1 MDQLEARLVS
11 LETARLSDN
20 SGHSTN
26 LARLESDT
34 KVAIQQTVNQIQ
46 VIAGA
51 NNTLGDTIED
61 MKTKVEE
68 VINRLADT
76 QTQITADIQSKFD
89 TAMAKI
95 DQTFNQADAAM
106 KAQGEG
112 IKIEINQIQAK
123 LQAAE
128 AAFEVLRQ
136 GVTSTTATA
145 MTQVQAMQTQVQDG
159 VTKLQQAG
167 VDIQA
172 NKDEMIKAVKESVSG
187 GARMRSG
194 LDKPITEYKAIGN
207 LNVLT

>member
-76 QTQITADIQSKFD
+76 QTQTTADIQSKFD

-159 VTKLQQAG
+159 VQSY
-167 VDIQA
+167 
-172 NKDEMIKAVKESVSG
+172 NRPESTFRLT
-187 GARMRSG
+187 RMR
-194 LDKPITEYKAIGN
+194 
-207 LNVLT
+207 